1 MPRINPL
8 PVEEADAATRQKLDA
23 AKSKL
28 GILPNLLTTLARA
41 PAALNGYLDLSEALA
56 RGVLSSRHREMI
68 SLVTAQANLCQ
79 YCLSAH
85 TLLGKSAG
93 LSDDAILAARRGKG
107 LDPIDTAIAGLA
119 LAVVNERGR
128 VSSDIL
134 ASAKA
139 AGLDERQIIEVVAN
153 VALNVLTNFA
163 NNVAQTEIDFPEVTL
178 ATAA

>member
-1 MPRINPL
+1 
-8 PVEEADAATRQKLDA
+8 
-23 AKSKL
+23 
-28 GILPNLLTTLARA
+28 
-41 PAALNGYLDLSEALA
+41 
-56 RGVLSSRHREMI
+56 
-68 SLVTAQANLCQ
+68 
-79 YCLSAH
+79 
-85 TLLGKSAG
+85 
-93 LSDDAILAARRGKG
+93 
-107 LDPIDTAIAGLA
+107 IAGLA